1 MLATFL
7 FTVPI
12 SVKIMHVIRAQVRK
26 ILVAMVRLAV
36 DLLLRVFCHAA
47 FTCTHWTQSTHA
59 PLLSAGAGRG

>member
-26 ILVAMVRLAV
+26 ILVAMVRLATDV
-36 DLLLRVFCHAA
+36 LLRMLCHAA
-47 FTCTHWTQSTHA
+47 FACTHSNEHHA
-59 PLLSAGAGRG
+59 RLCR